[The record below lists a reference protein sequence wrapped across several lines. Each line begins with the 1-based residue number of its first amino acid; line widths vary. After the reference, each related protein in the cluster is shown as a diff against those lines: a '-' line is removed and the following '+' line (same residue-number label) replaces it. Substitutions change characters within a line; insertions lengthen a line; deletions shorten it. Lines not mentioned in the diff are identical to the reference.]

1 MLAAH
6 LEYLGPGAWRW
17 STPRNDR
24 AKGEEPT
31 ARAAMLAAD
40 KALFESRRTR
50 CLAKALQLQ
59 ADGVILYPPNGTHQ
73 QTPAIMIDR
82 LSDPDLTEAVLAIYE
97 KVLFL

>member
-1 MLAAH
+1 M
-6 LEYLGPGAWRW
+6 
-17 STPRNDR
+17 
-24 AKGEEPT
+24 GEPMASGREPT

-50 CLAKALQLQ
+50 CLAKASQLQ
-59 ADGVILYPPNGTHQ
+59 SDGVILYPPNGTHQ

-97 KVLFL
+97 KALFA